1 MDEQP
6 IQYAPPPQL
15 PSYYPAAVP
24 EAGTSGWGGG
34 EAMSKEGEVN
44 WAEQGLPDGEKRFED
59 MYKQDVYYSLP
70 RSLQSQYFE
79 GKETDVDS

>member
-24 EAGTSGWGGG
+24 EAGTSGWGG
-34 EAMSKEGEVN
+34 EAVSKEGEVN
-44 WAEQGLPDGEKRFED
+44 WAEQGLPGGEKRFED

>member
-15 PSYYPAAVP
+15 PSYYPAAVSE
-24 EAGTSGWGGG
+24 EATSDWG
-34 EAMSKEGEVN
+34 EAMPKEGLQV
-44 WAEQGLPDGEKRFED
+44 GGEERFED